1 MDYRWWVFIHLAGV
15 LGMLGSH
22 GVSMVALFRLRKERD
37 RERIDNLLQLSGSTV
52 VPLYVSIVL
61 LFVGGLADAIKFQY
75 WKQLWIWLSIVLLV
89 ASIGLMTA
97 IATPYYKRVR
107 EATAM
112 RPSGVPRT
120 SDEELEALL
129 TSRRSIATAA
139 IGFATLAVILYLMI
153 FKPA

>member
-1 MDYRWWVFIHLAGV
+1 MSR
-15 LGMLGSH
+15 
-22 GVSMVALFRLRKERD
+22 RL
-37 RERIDNLLQLSGSTV
+37 L
-52 VPLYVSIVL
+52 
-61 LFVGGLADAIKFQY
+61 
-75 WKQLWIWLSIVLLV
+75 WLSIVLLV

-129 TSRRSIATAA
+129 ISRRSIATGA
-139 IGFATLAVILYLMI
+139 IGFATLAVILYLMV